1 MNIKDWTTKIA
12 TNVIHVDRLAGA
24 LESVALAITT
34 RAASWIATIPT
45 VILTSRST
53 QQIFGLTP
61 TQALISSIALEIV
74 GQAVV
79 NTWMKARDWNTT
91 RRANDPPAN
100 EAIGLLMSVIYFATD
115 FILIGV
121 LIVPQALA
129 NPVYWAA
136 LLFPLAQVV
145 STVMTAERAAQFR
158 RETTT
163 EMLTAER
170 KAKRQATRQAKRQ
183 ATFAQTSSEMSN
195 LVSNIGNLTD
205 SLTLA
210 RQSRQRKLDTRLD
223 SLLTFYLDNPDAG
236 PTEASAALDV
246 SRQTI
251 YSYQSSLEQAGRL
264 RKNGNGWEVMDQ

>member
-1 MNIKDWTTKIA
+1 MNIKDWTTHISE
-12 TNVIHVDRLAGA
+12 NVIHVDRLAGA
-24 LESVALAITT
+24 MESVALAITT

-61 TQALISSIALEIV
+61 PQALLSSIALEVV

-79 NTWMKARDWNTT
+79 NTWMKAKDWNKS
-91 RRANDPPAN
+91 RRAGDPPAN
-100 EAIGLLMSVIYFATD
+100 ETIGLAMSIIYFVTD
-115 FILIGV
+115 FVLIGV

-136 LLFPLAQVV
+136 ILFPLAQIV

-163 EMLTAER
+163 EMDTAER

-195 LVSNIGNLTD
+195 RVSNTENLTD

-210 RQSRQRKLDTRLD
+210 RQTRQRKLDTRLD

-264 RKNGNGWEVMDQ
+264 RKNGNGWEVTP